1 MEHAGMRRLLAVAA
15 AVLAGA
21 TGTLALAP
29 RDGAN
34 AASSPQPM
42 VLKVGDR
49 VAVDGEPL
57 GCRVA
62 RQDGRTVMDC
72 RRGGKLAGSYGTML
86 SARKAMVVRYRSN
99 SVAKVVFTATH
110 GGGARRCE

>member
-1 MEHAGMRRLLAVAA
+1 MRRLLAAA
-15 AVLAGA
+15 AAALAGA

-34 AASSPQPM
+34 AASSPQPV

-49 VAVDGEPL
+49 VAVEGQPM

-62 RQDGRTVMDC
+62 RQDGQTVVDC
-72 RRGGKLAGSYGTML
+72 RRAGKLAGTYGTML
-86 SARKAMVVRYRSN
+86 SARKAMVVHYRSN
-99 SVAKVVFTATH
+99 TVAKVVYTATH
-110 GGGARRCE
+110 GGGARRCASNN

>member
-1 MEHAGMRRLLAVAA
+1 MRRLLLTTA

-21 TGTLALAP
+21 SATLAIVP
-29 RDGAN
+29 RDGAD
-34 AASSPQPM
+34 AAAGAQPA

-49 VAVDGEPL
+49 VQVEGQPI

-72 RRGGKLAGSYGTML
+72 RRGGKLAGTYGTML
-86 SARKAMVVRYRSN
+86 SARKAMVVHYRSD
-99 SVAKVVFTATH
+99 SVAKVVYTATH
-110 GGGARRCE
+110 RGAAHRCK

>member
-1 MEHAGMRRLLAVAA
+1 MRRILATAA

-21 TGTLALAP
+21 AATLAVAP
-29 RDGAN
+29 REGAG
-34 AASSPQPM
+34 AASAEPV

-49 VAVDGEPL
+49 VAVEGQPL

-62 RQDGRTVMDC
+62 RQDGRTVVDC
-72 RRGGKLAGSYGTML
+72 RRAGALAGTYGTML

-99 SVAKVVFTATH
+99 TVAKVVYTATH

>member
-1 MEHAGMRRLLAVAA
+1 MRRILATAA

-21 TGTLALAP
+21 AATLAVAP
-29 RDGAN
+29 REGAG
-34 AASSPQPM
+34 AASPEPV

-49 VAVDGEPL
+49 VAVEGQPM

-72 RRGGKLAGSYGTML
+72 RRAGALAGTYGTML

-99 SVAKVVFTATH
+99 TVAKVVYTATH